1 LTGFKRGRYSGY
13 LRVFLILFDLSVI
26 NIFVLFFFDLNS
38 ENLYFFSNDFLNNKH
53 LLFVV
58 YSSLFW
64 LITAFVFNFYEVYR
78 YTSIL
83 NILSLITKQLTAF
96 TFITFSFM
104 GLFRSISIEALK
116 VMQYILLSFSLIAFM
131 KIITYYALKSFRLYL
146 KGNLRK
152 VVIIGNDEV
161 IEGLKDLFNKKKEL
175 GYNLLKIINT
185 KSSNKV
191 LNDSKAIFDY
201 LNKNNVDEVYCSID
215 DLSKS
220 QINEYV
226 KLASLNHINIKFVPK
241 TTELLSK
248 RLKTEYYDY
257 LPILSI
263 SESTVNK
270 NINIALKR
278 GFDVCFSFLVIVF
291 ILSWLSVLLYFLL
304 RIESSGPL
312 FYKHTRNGINYK
324 EFTCYKYRTL
334 KTNTDTTN
342 EYVKRNDS
350 RVTKI
355 GRFLRKSSID
365 ELPQFFNVFFGD
377 MSVVGPRPHMLS
389 YTKDY
394 SKVIDKYNFIYRHT
408 VKPGITGL
416 AQVKGY
422 RGEIQS
428 KNDIVNR
435 IKYDNFYIENWSLLL
450 DIKIIAQTLVN
461 IVKGEDKAY

>member
-1 LTGFKRGRYSGY
+1 
-13 LRVFLILFDLSVI
+13 
-26 NIFVLFFFDLNS
+26 
-38 ENLYFFSNDFLNNKH
+38 
-53 LLFVV
+53 
-58 YSSLFW
+58 
-64 LITAFVFNFYEVYR
+64 
-78 YTSIL
+78 
-83 NILSLITKQLTAF
+83 
-96 TFITFSFM
+96 
-104 GLFRSISIEALK
+104 
-116 VMQYILLSFSLIAFM
+116 M

-161 IEGLKDLFNKKKEL
+161 IEGLKDPFNKKKEL